1 MTNPI
6 ITGIVATFDRDNI
19 DTDQIIP
26 TEYLKSIK
34 KFGFG
39 DFLFD
44 GWRYLDEGRLD
55 MVSDER
61 SKNHEFILN
70 KEPYTN
76 SEILLTRDNFGCG
89 SSREHAVW
97 ALRDFGFKAVIASSF
112 GDIFYNNCFKNSVL
126 PIILTKDEINH
137 LFEICSSSPTNFE
150 IDLMEKNIKF
160 DGESSYSFDVKESL
174 LDRIVNNLDDVD
186 ITLKHKNHI
195 EAFEQTRRT
204 RRPWLFDYSNGVLE
218 WQRKYEF
225 FQEMG

>member
-1 MTNPI
+1 MTNSV

-55 MVSDER
+55 MTSEDR
-61 SKNHEFILN
+61 SKNHDFILN
-70 KEPYTN
+70 KEPFTN
-76 SEILLTRDNFGCG
+76 AEILLARDNFGCG

-126 PIILTKDEINH
+126 PIKLSKEEINH
-137 LFEICSSSPTNFE
+137 LFNISSSSSVNFK
-150 IDLMEKNIKF
+150 IDLQRKDLKF
-160 DGESSYSFDVKESL
+160 GDDSSYSFDVKDSL
-174 LDRIVNNLDDVD
+174 LDRIINNLDDVD
-186 ITLKHKNHI
+186 ITLRHKSDI
-195 EAFEQTRRT
+195 KIFEQIRRNQ
-204 RRPWLFDYSNGVLE
+204 RPWLFDYNN
-218 WQRKYEF
+218 
-225 FQEMG
+225 

>member
-1 MTNPI
+1 MTNSVI
-6 ITGIVATFDRDNI
+6 KGIVATFDRDNI

-55 MVSDER
+55 MTAEDR

-70 KEPYTN
+70 REPFTN
-76 SEILLTRDNFGCG
+76 AKILLARDNFGCG

-126 PIILTKDEINH
+126 PIKLSKEEINH
-137 LFEICSSSPTNFE
+137 LFEISNSSPANFQ
-150 IDLMEKNIKF
+150 IDLSTKDLKF
-160 DGESSYSFDVKESL
+160 DDNSSYSFDVKDSL
-174 LDRIVNNLDDVD
+174 IDRIINNLDDVD
-186 ITLKHKNHI
+186 ITLKHKSEI
-195 EAFEQTRRT
+195 EIFEQTRRNQ
-204 RRPWLFDYSNGVLE
+204 RPWLFDYSN
-218 WQRKYEF
+218 
-225 FQEMG
+225 

>member
-1 MTNPI
+1 MIHSI

-55 MVSDER
+55 MTSDDR
-61 SKNHEFILN
+61 SKNTDFILN
-70 KEPYTN
+70 KEPFTN
-76 SEILLTRDNFGCG
+76 AKILLTRDNFGCG

-126 PIILTKDEINH
+126 PIKLTKEEVNH
-137 LFEICSSSPTNFE
+137 LFEISSLSPVSFE
-150 IDLMEKNIKF
+150 IDLLKKDLKF
-160 DGESSYSFDVKESL
+160 DGNYSYSFDVKDSL
-174 LDRIVNNLDDVD
+174 LDRIINNLDDVD
-186 ITLKHKNHI
+186 ITLEHKNHI
-195 EAFEQTRRT
+195 EAFEQKRRHQ
-204 RRPWLFDYSNGVLE
+204 RPWLFDYSN
-218 WQRKYEF
+218 
-225 FQEMG
+225 